1 MIFVDHQY
9 HHKANICL
17 ISNGNIFSTNV
28 HFCVNNK
35 KIKDI
40 LVDQYQNNQEVN
52 GP

>member
-1 MIFVDHQY
+1 MIFVDDQC

-17 ISNGNIFSTNV
+17 ISNGNIFLTNV

-35 KIKDI
+35 KIKYI
-40 LVDQYQNNQEVN
+40 LADQYQNNQGVN